1 MKLTVIIE
9 ILKRYSMALIFL
21 FLVVFLMLIGTMGV
35 TMFGESM
42 MENTDNIHMKPRGE
56 KVDL

>member
-1 MKLTVIIE
+1 MIE

-42 MENTDNIHMKPRGE
+42 MENTDDIHMKPRGE
-56 KVDL
+56 KVNL